1 MNRDLAGRV
10 ETSIIKSSTAKRI
23 AAPLDGLLNRSFQT
37 TALRPLKLF
46 LNGTWLG
53 HPLHP
58 LLTDVPIG
66 AWTVA
71 ILLDLI
77 SLLLGAPELGSAAAI
92 AIGLG
97 ILGALAAAAAGLM
110 DWMDVDPPEKVVG
123 VTHGILNTSATVLFA
138 ISLLMRRESQWGP
151 TVGSFLVALT
161 GYLLVSG
168 GAYLGGGMVFR
179 MGVMINRNAYRKG
192 PDDFLPA
199 LAVAD
204 LQEGQLKRIEISG
217 LPILLLRSGERIH
230 AIGAVCSHYG
240 APLEEGKL
248 QGSTIQCPWHFS
260 RFALDDGSVCEGPA
274 CAAVPAYEVRVTKGQ
289 VEIKLRRMFE
299 S

>member
-23 AAPLDGLLNRSFQT
+23 AAPLDALLNRSFQA
-37 TALRPLKLF
+37 TALRPFKLF

-58 LLTDVPIG
+58 LVTDVPIG
-66 AWTVA
+66 TWTVA

-77 SLLLGAPELGSAAAI
+77 SLLLGVPALGPAAAI

-110 DWMDVDPPEKVVG
+110 DWMDVDPPEKAVG

-138 ISLLMRRESQWGP
+138 ISLLMRWGSQWGP
-151 TVGSFLVALT
+151 TRGSFLVALT
-161 GYLLVSG
+161 GYLVVSG

-204 LQEGQLKRIEISG
+204 LQEGQLKRVEISG
-217 LPILLLRSGERIH
+217 QPILLLRSGERIY

-240 APLEEGKL
+240 APLEEGTFPDL
-248 QGSTIQCPWHFS
+248 LSMT
-260 RFALDDGSVCEGPA
+260 AA
-274 CAAVPAYEVRVTKGQ
+274 CAKGPLVRPCLLTRYALSKVKSRLSFGGCPS
-289 VEIKLRRMFE
+289 F

>member
-1 MNRDLAGRV
+1 MKRDLSERV
-10 ETSIIKSSTAKRI
+10 EIAIINSNAAKRVS
-23 AAPLDGLLNRSFQT
+23 APLDTLLNRLFQT
-37 TALRPLKLF
+37 AALRPLKLL
-46 LNGTWLG
+46 LNGTWFG

-77 SLLLGAPELGSAAAI
+77 SLLLGASALGPATAI

-138 ISLLMRRESQWGP
+138 ISLLMRWESQWGP

-161 GYLLVSG
+161 GYLVVSG

-204 LQEGQLKRIEISG
+204 LQEGQLKRVEISG
-217 LPILLLRSGERIH
+217 QPILLLRSDERIH

-240 APLEEGKL
+240 APLEEGKV

-274 CAAVPAYEVRVTKGQ
+274 CAGVPAYEVRVIKGQ
-289 VEIKLRRMFE
+289 VEIKLRQ
-299 S
+299 

>member
-1 MNRDLAGRV
+1 MKRDLAGRV
-10 ETSIIKSSTAKRI
+10 ETAMIKSSAAKRV
-23 AAPLDGLLNRSFQT
+23 AAPLDALLNRCFQT

-77 SLLLGAPELGSAAAI
+77 ALFFDLPALGLAAAI
-92 AIGLG
+92 ATGLG
-97 ILGALAAAAAGLM
+97 VLAALAAAAAGLM
-110 DWMDVDPPEKVVG
+110 DWMDVDSPEKSVG

-138 ISLLMRRESQWGP
+138 ISLVIRWQSHWRP
-151 TVGSFLVALT
+151 TLGAFLVALV
-161 GYLLVSG
+161 GYLVVSV

-199 LAVAD
+199 LAVAA
-204 LQEGQLKRIEISG
+204 LQEGQPQRVEVSG
-217 LPILLLRSGERIH
+217 QPILLLRSGERIY

-240 APLEEGKL
+240 APLEEGKV
-248 QGSTIQCPWHFS
+248 QGDTIQCPWHLS

-274 CAAVPAYEVRVTKGQ
+274 CAGVPAYEVRVINGQ
-289 VEIKLRRMFE
+289 AEIKLRQ
-299 S
+299 

>member
-1 MNRDLAGRV
+1 M
-10 ETSIIKSSTAKRI
+10 
-23 AAPLDGLLNRSFQT
+23 LNRLFQT
-37 TALRPLKLF
+37 AALRPLKLV
-46 LNGTWLG
+46 LNGSWLG

-77 SLLLGAPELGSAAAI
+77 ALIFVVPALEPAATI

-97 ILGALAAAAAGLM
+97 ILAALAAAAAGLM
-110 DWMDVDPPEKVVG
+110 DWMDVDPPEKAVG

-138 ISLLMRRESQWGP
+138 ISLLMRWESQWG
-151 TVGSFLVALT
+151 TRVGSFLVALT
-161 GYLLVSG
+161 GYLVVSG

-179 MGVMINRNAYRKG
+179 MGVMINRNAHRKG

-204 LQEGQLKRIEISG
+204 LQEGQPRRVEVSG
-217 LPILLLRSGERIH
+217 QPILLLRSGERVY

-248 QGSTIQCPWHFS
+248 QGDTIQCPWHFS
-260 RFALDDGSVCEGPA
+260 RFALADGSVCEGPA
-274 CAAVPAYEVRVTKGQ
+274 CTGVPAYEVRVIHGQ
-289 VEIKLRRMFE
+289 VEIKLWR
-299 S
+299 

>member
-1 MNRDLAGRV
+1 MKGDLAGRV
-10 ETSIIKSSTAKRI
+10 ETSIMKSNAAQRV
-23 AAPLDGLLNRSFQT
+23 AAPLDALLNRCFQT
-37 TALRPLKLF
+37 TALRPFKLF
-46 LNGTWLG
+46 LNRTWLG

-77 SLLLGAPELGSAAAI
+77 AMIFAVPGLGPAAAI

-97 ILGALAAAAAGLM
+97 ILAALAAAAAGLM
-110 DWMDVDPPEKVVG
+110 DWMDVDPPEKAVG
-123 VTHGILNTSATVLFA
+123 VAHGILNVSATVLFA
-138 ISLLMRRESQWGP
+138 ISLLMRWESHWQP

-161 GYLLVSG
+161 GYLVISG

-192 PDDFLPA
+192 PDDFLPV
-199 LAVAD
+199 LAIAE
-204 LQEGQLKRIEISG
+204 LQEGQLKRVEVSG
-217 LPILLLRSGERIH
+217 QPILLIRSGERIH

-240 APLEEGKL
+240 APLEEGKV
-248 QGSTIQCPWHFS
+248 QGTTIQCPWHFS

-274 CAAVPAYEVRVTKGQ
+274 CAGVPVYEVRIIKGQ
-289 VEIKLRRMFE
+289 VEIKLRR
-299 S
+299 

>member
-1 MNRDLAGRV
+1 MKRDLSERV
-10 ETSIIKSSTAKRI
+10 EIAIINSNAAKRV
-23 AAPLDGLLNRSFQT
+23 AAPLDTLLNRLFQT
-37 TALRPLKLF
+37 TALHPLKLL

-66 AWTVA
+66 AWTVT

-77 SLLLGAPELGSAAAI
+77 ALSFDLPTLGLAAAI

-97 ILGALAAAAAGLM
+97 VLAALVSAAAGLM
-110 DWMDVDPPEKVVG
+110 DWMDVDPPEKAVG
-123 VTHGILNTSATVLFA
+123 VTHAILNTSATVLFA
-138 ISLLMRRESQWGP
+138 VSLLIRWGSHWRP
-151 TVGSFLVALT
+151 ALGSFLVALA
-161 GYLLVSG
+161 GYIVVSG

-179 MGVMINRNAYRKG
+179 MGVMINRNAYRRG

-199 LAVAD
+199 CAVAD
-204 LQEGQLKRIEISG
+204 LPEGQPRRVEVGGQPL
-217 LPILLLRSGERIH
+217 LLLRSGEKIY

-248 QGSTIQCPWHFS
+248 QGDTIQCPWHFS
-260 RFALDDGSVCEGPA
+260 RFALADGSVCEGPA
-274 CAAVPAYEVRVTKGQ
+274 CAAVPAYEVRVIQSQ
-289 VEIKLRRMFE
+289 VEIKLRP
-299 S
+299 